1 MNGNEEFAKRITD
14 LRKDK
19 ALSQKEL
26 GELLGVSNKAVS
38 KWETGES
45 MPQMK
50 TVIKLAEIFEIS
62 PNELLTGTRLDINTA
77 DSGADEATL
86 QAEESIKQAQSLEE
100 ENKRLSMKLKGA
112 EKSRRNTILIC
123 FAVCLVCA
131 AAAILIALSN
141 PTDRDKLNGNVDSVG
156 KSNTYIEFG
165 GEEFY
170 PANDWEQELYYSNYN
185 EDKRYAV
192 IYDENKKSQEL
203 TVYCDKD
210 SEFLTV
216 PKNGREY
223 IYVSKKGRINFSAEN
238 VMNVYI
244 CNSNILAEREQEIR
258 SGYYNDLEEALIYG
272 DWVLIDREIYDSED
286 IKEFFKIYDNR
297 TKPDNARAITKQYM
311 TEDAQ
316 TVVIYIN
323 NGYDIGGCIKLG
335 SLFEDNKGNYYIY
348 SFEDSETYL
357 LGKELKNLVEKE
369 Y

>member
-141 PTDRDKLNGNVDSVG
+141 PTDRDKLNINVDSVG

-170 PANDWEQELYYSNYN
+170 PANEWEQELYYSNYN

-210 SEFLTV
+210 SSFLTV

-223 IYVSKKGRINFSAEN
+223 IYVSKKGRITLSAEN

-244 CNSNILAEREQEIR
+244 CNSNILAEREQEVK
-258 SGYYNDLEEALIYG
+258 SGYYYDLEEALIYG